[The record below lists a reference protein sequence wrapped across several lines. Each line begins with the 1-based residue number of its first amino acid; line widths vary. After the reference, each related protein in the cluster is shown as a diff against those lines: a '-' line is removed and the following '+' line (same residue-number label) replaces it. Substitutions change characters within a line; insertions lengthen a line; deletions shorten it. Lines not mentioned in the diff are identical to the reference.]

1 MELNIDTL
9 IAACRPGG
17 ANSLRILTELT
28 PAGGESAGIAP
39 ARFLDGSTP
48 TYAYERRFVDGE
60 PVHVVLIDGKASSLN
75 RIEDQISIAIEEGHA
90 TLSLTPR
97 IEVTYPTLGTLS
109 DLNLPHRVFDGHIRL
124 GSIDD
129 TPAVKHPAYIA
140 LRNSTPANA
149 RALLETAPASIALGA
164 WDSTRKSHQSRFRSP
179 ITGEIIGVL
188 ADQGPETPKNPRRG
202 GARAD
207 NASPSVRLSSG
218 EVQEILED
226 LKEDLSPK
234 NIEKLE
240 KEAASGKNKPISGS
254 SLGIGSIPPSLSNL
268 GLVSCR
274 RIIRQQVLSFAA
286 LRQLRFGTEFADV
299 LEANVVCRALLA
311 AWILNGVARSNSELV
326 LRANCDL
333 VEKGPEQYWLDARH
347 GEGHDV
353 KPLDIAAADAL
364 LEVAIEYAEQKAG
377 IKWQGQILRVTGS
390 PIIDKSAEA
399 MDEDEGKDK

>member
-9 IAACRPGG
+9 IAACSPGG
-17 ANSLRILTELT
+17 ANSLRILTELA
-28 PAGGESAGIAP
+28 PAGGESAGVAP
-39 ARFLDGSTP
+39 ARFLDGNNP

-60 PVHVVLIDGKASSLN
+60 PQHVVLLDGKASSQN
-75 RIEDQISIAIEEGHA
+75 RIEEQVSVAIADDHPV
-90 TLSLTPR
+90 LSRTPR

-109 DLNLPHRVFDGHIRL
+109 DLNLPHRAFDGHIRL
-124 GSIDD
+124 GTIDGV
-129 TPAVKHPAYIA
+129 PAVKHPDYVA
-140 LRNSTPANA
+140 LRNSTPTNA
-149 RALLETAPASIALGA
+149 RALLETSPASIALGA

-188 ADQGPETPKNPRRG
+188 ADQGPDATRNPRRG
-202 GARAD
+202 GARVD
-207 NASPSVRLSSG
+207 SASPSVRLTG
-218 EVQEILED
+218 NEMKEILNNIKD
-226 LKEDLSPK
+226 DLSPK
-234 NIEKLE
+234 KVDELE
-240 KEAASGKNKPISGS
+240 KEASSAKNKPISGS
-254 SLGIGSIPPSLSNL
+254 HLGIGSIPPALNTL

-286 LRQLRFGTEFADV
+286 LRQLRFGTDHKDV
-299 LEANVVCRALLA
+299 LKANVACRVLLA

-364 LEVAIEYAEQKAG
+364 LEAAIKHAEQEAG
-377 IKWQGQILRVTGS
+377 ITWQGQVLKVTGS

-399 MDEDEGKDK
+399 TDEDE

>member
-9 IAACRPGG
+9 ITACSPGG
-17 ANSLRILTELT
+17 PNSLRILTELA

-39 ARFLDGSTP
+39 ARFLDGNTP

-60 PVHVVLIDGKASSLN
+60 PQHVVLIEGKASSLN
-75 RIEDQISIAIEEGHA
+75 RIEDQISIAIADKHPVLGR
-90 TLSLTPR
+90 TPR

-109 DLNLPHRVFDGHIRL
+109 DLNLPHRAFDGHIRL
-124 GSIDD
+124 GTIDG
-129 TPAVKHPAYIA
+129 TPAVKHASYLA
-140 LRNSTPANA
+140 LRNSTPSNA
-149 RALLETAPASIALGA
+149 RALLETSPASIALGA

-188 ADQGPETPKNPRRG
+188 ADQGPDATRNPRRG
-202 GARAD
+202 GARTD
-207 NASPSVRLSSG
+207 SASPSVRLTGS
-218 EVQEILED
+218 EMKEIIEN
-226 LKEDLSPK
+226 LKDDLSPK
-234 NIEKLE
+234 NYEKLD
-240 KEAASGKNKPISGS
+240 KEATSAKNKPISGS
-254 SLGIGSIPPSLSNL
+254 HLGIGSIPPTLSTL

-286 LRQLRFGTEFADV
+286 LRQLRFGDTLD
-299 LEANVVCRALLA
+299 ANVACRALLA

-347 GEGHDV
+347 GEGHDLT
-353 KPLDIAAADAL
+353 PLDIISADTL
-364 LEVAIEYAEQKAG
+364 LEAAIRHAEKEAG
-377 IKWQGQILRVTGS
+377 ITWQGQVLKVTGS

-399 MDEDEGKDK
+399 TDEDE